1 MNKRKITKLDHLK
14 FKPFNKYGKSIKGW
28 SWHKISF
35 DKKNEHHF
43 FGADLVKNDPV
54 KYLKTRN
61 KSEKKHVGKTNIR
74 NNPYFK
80 NFIVTES
87 EFKKLVTNFNN
98 H

>member
-1 MNKRKITKLDHLK
+1 MKKSERANAR
-14 FKPFNKYGKSIKGW
+14 KSIVDSLQPKY
-28 SWHKISF
+28 KIISV

-43 FGADLVKNDPV
+43 FAADLVKNDPV

-98 H
+98 R